1 MQSVLKGIFP
11 VVIGAAACQWLMLQY
26 KMSKTKRF
34 LNQPANVVLRKIYK
48 FYWEGLYRPTLC
60 DQLPP

>member
-1 MQSVLKGIFP
+1 
-11 VVIGAAACQWLMLQY
+11 
-26 KMSKTKRF
+26 
-34 LNQPANVVLRKIYK
+34 VVLRKIYK